1 MTSKYL
7 VYLFLAL
14 SCSLISSLP
23 APQTSETSESSDT
36 ASSDDESSD
45 DYSDDYGDYDE
56 TSKAVTDNNTS
67 DNGLEDLLKLGAG
80 LAQGF
85 LALLGEKVKF
95 VNRLMADEELRKQVG
110 NTISAGVNFTGQL
123 ARVAVP
129 VVQAA
134 AQSVPTVIN
143 TSRAAVASLATEENQ
158 QRVRQIAGAGS
169 RVAQGVGV
177 AASQV
182 PELIG
187 QGSRLIGSVI
197 KAANDTAPLILDG
210 IQEFTDQ
217 LPLITGFA
225 SAYAE
230 VNAEQAQKVAQ
241 TFYTSLQC
249 DLQCRD
255 VVDKDLKQECL
266 VQFCTKEDE
275 NETEV

>member
-1 MTSKYL
+1 MTSQYL
-7 VYLFLAL
+7 VYLCLVL
-14 SCSLISSLP
+14 SSCSLLSCLP
-23 APQTSETSESSDT
+23 APQSSETSETSATSSED
-36 ASSDDESSD
+36 AYG
-45 DYSDDYGDYDE
+45 DYEDYGDYNE
-56 TSKAVTDNNTS
+56 NTKAITDNSTTG
-67 DNGLEDLLKLGAG
+67 DPLGDLFKIGG
-80 LAQGF
+80 SLAQGF

-95 VNRLMADEELRKQVG
+95 VNRLLADEDLRQQVG
-110 NTISAGVNFTGQL
+110 NTISVGLNLTGQI

-134 AQSVPTVIN
+134 VQSVPGIIN
-143 TSRAAVASLATEENQ
+143 TSRATVERLNTEENQ
-158 QRVRQIAGAGS
+158 QRVRQIAGASS
-169 RVAQGVGV
+169 RVAQGVGA

-182 PELIG
+182 PELIS
-187 QGSRLIGSVI
+187 QGSRLLGSVI

-275 NETEV
+275 DEV